1 MERMASVLFNL
12 RKPEPPVPSSLS
24 QLLRMGI
31 RETVALARDP
41 DYYPTS
47 KSWHEPY
54 HGVCHACLSGALM
67 RGVLLCTPAPQSHF
81 RPGTTRNHWHKALW
95 ALEYVREGSLFE
107 AHMELFNCRMPRSWW
122 GSEANTRKEIRW
134 HGQKELNI
142 ALRQLEKR
150 HEVLVS
156 LEAQAE

>member
-107 AHMELFNCRMPRSWW
+107 AHMELFNLPNAEELVGVGGQYTERDSLAWPKRT
-122 GSEANTRKEIRW
+122 EYRPAPARK
-134 HGQKELNI
+134 
-142 ALRQLEKR
+142 A
-150 HEVLVS
+150 
-156 LEAQAE
+156 A